1 MATRRTTTAV
11 APLTPLTHTSVT
23 PRQELN
29 DVVETCLASPMEGK
43 PYKDDCLWGLPIL
56 VEGLPGN
63 AKSARIKQM
72 GKVLRV
78 KAKSIFLAQ
87 HPPED
92 LAGALI
98 PDGKGGA
105 RQICPLIQVRELIQ
119 EREGI
124 LFLDELNGAPPA
136 THGAAQSF
144 VHERV
149 AGDMPLP
156 GRIRIVAA
164 QNPEGIA
171 TGGYRLP
178 VALANRFVHINDPGP
193 TGREWNLWCMEDCLD
208 DDDDD
213 STSKMLRKIQPTLVD
228 IEATVTAGWKDT
240 WRRTTSLFSAFIEAN
255 PNMLH
260 TMPPESDPQSSKS
273 WPSPRTWDYAKR
285 AWTTA
290 TILGKSEQVRDII
303 VEGCLGPGA
312 SAAFLEY
319 ARNTNIPS
327 PEDVLSGKWVIDSR
341 RLDIVFAAYA
351 GTTTFI
357 RQQAERDD
365 KIALAPKMWDALG
378 RLFETNLADIVIPCV
393 ESMLAE
399 RLGLHAGNPNVVKAA
414 KPVLLRLSQSGMQNF
429 VNERAG

>member
-1 MATRRTTTAV
+1 M
-11 APLTPLTHTSVT
+11 
-23 PRQELN
+23 
-29 DVVETCLASPMEGK
+29 
-43 PYKDDCLWGLPIL
+43 
-56 VEGLPGN
+56 EGLPGN

-72 GKVLRV
+72 GRVLRV
-78 KAKSIFLAQ
+78 KARSIFLAQ

-105 RQICPLIQVRELIQ
+105 RQICPLLQVRELIQ
-119 EREGI
+119 EGEGI
-124 LFLDELNGAPPA
+124 IFLDELNGAPPA

-149 AGDMPLP
+149 AGDEPLP

-193 TGREWNLWCMEDCLD
+193 TGREWNLWCMEDCMDED
-208 DDDDD
+208 DA
-213 STSKMLRKIQPTLVD
+213 TTKMLKKLQPTLAKL
-228 IEATVTAGWKDT
+228 EAIVAAGWKDE
-240 WRRTTSLFSAFIEAN
+240 WRKTTSLVSAFIEAN

-260 TMPPESDPQSSKS
+260 IMPQESDPQSSKA

-303 VEGCLGPGA
+303 VEGCLGPGT

-341 RLDIVFAAYA
+341 RLDIVFAAYT

-357 RQQAERDD
+357 RQQADRED

-378 RLFETNLADIVIPCV
+378 RLFDANLADVVIPCT
-393 ESMLAE
+393 ESILAE
-399 RLGLHAGNPNVVKAA
+399 RLGVRCENPAVAKAA
-414 KPVLLRLSQSGMQNF
+414 KPVLLRLSQSGMQDF